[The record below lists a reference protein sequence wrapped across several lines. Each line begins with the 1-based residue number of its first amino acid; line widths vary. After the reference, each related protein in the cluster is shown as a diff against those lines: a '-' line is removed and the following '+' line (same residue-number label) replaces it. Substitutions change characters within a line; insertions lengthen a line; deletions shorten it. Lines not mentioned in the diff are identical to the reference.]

1 MKLHRRLRA
10 CLRPAFILPV
20 LLAAALLAVAFR
32 LGDLGNVLGRIQ
44 TLSIATMAFAL
55 AMGLCYLV
63 LKLWQLHRLLEN
75 LDLHPGWRRLTLAFA
90 VGELALTLPFGVFAQ
105 NWILSHRRREHFGRS
120 SAATVVMLLVE
131 ALALLVFLA
140 VVGIPGWPELAPI
153 AAAFAAGLLVLVAAV
168 LRFEQL
174 ARHLVRRIRRPLV
187 HRVLVEALE
196 LLLGLKRLSNPRVLV
211 GNVLIAGLY
220 LAALTLAFTAVGRDV
235 GLAHLSYL
243 GASSIYAF
251 SLAVVLICGG
261 LVSQIGTLEILG
273 MGAAQAWGFTFTE
286 GLALMLGFRVVWTGV
301 MWLINLPLVVVLWR
315 ALSAAPDSADDL
327 EKAPDRPGG

>member
-1 MKLHRRLRA
+1 MKLHHRLLA

-44 TLSIATMAFAL
+44 ALSLSTMAFAL
-55 AMGLCYLV
+55 LMGLCYLAP
-63 LKLWQLHRLLEN
+63 KFWQLHHLLAG
-75 LDLHPGWRRLTLAFA
+75 LDLHPGWKRLVLAFS
-90 VGELALTLPFGVFAQ
+90 VGELALTLPFGIFAQ
-105 NWILSHRRREHFGRS
+105 NWVLSNHRHEHFGRS

-140 VVGIPGWPELAPI
+140 AAGIPGWPELSPI
-153 AAAFAAGLLVLVAAV
+153 AAAFAAGLVVLVVAV

-174 ARHLVRRIRRPLV
+174 ARHLVHRVKRPLP
-187 HRVLVEALE
+187 HRVLVEILE
-196 LLLGLKRLSNPRVLV
+196 LLLGLKRLSNPRALV
-211 GNVLIAGLY
+211 INVAVAGLY

-235 GLAHLSYL
+235 GLSHLSYL

-273 MGAAQAWGFTFTE
+273 MGAAQAWGFSFTE

-301 MWLINLPLVVVLWR
+301 MWLINLPVVVFLWR
-315 ALSAAPDSADDL
+315 SLASTPVPVDNL
-327 EKAPDRPGG
+327 EEAPDRTGG